1 MSRIDI
7 NLVEA
12 LIFAASEPIEVERL
26 IEIIGN
32 VKRDDI
38 ISSID
43 ELNRQYEDSD
53 RSFSIIRGGGGYRF
67 ATNSQFSRWV
77 KKLVIGSGRIRL
89 SRAALETVSLIAYR
103 QPISRS
109 AIETVRGVDAG
120 GVLKMLLERNLIRVK
135 GHGSGPGRPLL
146 YVTTP
151 NFLCHFGIDSLDDL
165 PEPEEMA
172 NLNQSEIFTTKDTK
186 NTKDLE

>member
-1 MSRIDI
+1 MSNVDI
-7 NLVEA
+7 NLIEA
-12 LIFAASEPIEVERL
+12 LIFAAPEPIEVERL

-32 VKRDDI
+32 VECDDI

-43 ELNRQYEDSD
+43 ELNRQYEDTD

-67 ATNSQFSRWV
+67 ATKPQFSKWV

-135 GHGSGPGRPLL
+135 GYGSGPGRPLL

-172 NLNQSEIFTTKDTK
+172 NLNQSEIF
-186 NTKDLE
+186 NTNETNRLV